1 MYRNSDIHTTP
12 FVRNYKLFL
21 DFLSTVLLLCVF
33 RYTHVQILTKAMYL
47 ELQGIHISRAEGLVG
62 ARKIRSNMLVKKKG
76 GVSHGVALR
85 QVRSC
90 AFHKI
95 EGLLLKIKCRTA
107 SSIINIGDNNRE

>member
-12 FVRNYKLFL
+12 FVGNYKLFL

-33 RYTHVQILTKAMYL
+33 RYTHVHILTKAMYL
-47 ELQGIHISRAEGLVG
+47 ELQGIHISRT
-62 ARKIRSNMLVKKKG
+62 KG

-85 QVRSC
+85 QIRSC

-95 EGLLLKIKCRTA
+95 EGLLLKI
-107 SSIINIGDNNRE
+107 EL